1 MKMVAIKQIP
11 LEEYVLKGNAACAG
25 CQDMVALRHAHK
37 ALEGD
42 VIQVVPACCTSV
54 VQSLWPKTGLG
65 IPVLNTAFPAAAAT
79 ASGVRAALKAKGN
92 DHTTVMVWAGDG
104 GTFDIGIQALS
115 GAFER
120 RTDFL
125 YVCYNNQVYSNTG
138 TQRSG
143 ATPLHAQ
150 TTTTWYGKT
159 EPEKMLDLVVAMH
172 EPAYQATANTAYPLD
187 LYDKFKRAREIE
199 GPKFIHVLIPCP
211 QAWNYPVELG
221 VKIGRLAVETG
232 YWIQWERIG
241 DEFIIGRHSKRY
253 KDPANRKPIEEF
265 LKLQGRFSRLF
276 KPKRDEAK
284 IKELQDYVQHRW
296 DLLLRTFT

>member
-1 MKMVAIKQIP
+1 MVATKDMP
-11 LEEYVLKGNAACAG
+11 LKEYVLKGNAACAG

-37 ALEGD
+37 ALEGN

-54 VQSLWPKTGLG
+54 VQGLWPKSGLG

-79 ASGVRAALKAKGN
+79 ASGVRAALAAKGK
-92 DHTTVMVWAGDG
+92 DDTTVMVWAGDG

-143 ATPLHAQ
+143 GTPLHAK
-150 TTTTWYGKT
+150 TTTTWFGKK
-159 EPEKMLDLVVAMH
+159 EPEKLLDLVVAMH
-172 EPAYQATANTAYPLD
+172 EPVYQATANTAYPRD
-187 LYDKFKRAREIE
+187 LYDKFLKARDIR
-199 GPKFIHVLIPCP
+199 GPRFIHIFLPCP
-211 QAWNYPVELG
+211 QAWNYPVEKGVELG
-221 VKIGRLAVETG
+221 KLAVETG

-241 DEFIIGRHSKRY
+241 TEFTLGRQSKRFQ
-253 KDPANRKPIEEF
+253 DPEKRKPIEEF
-265 LKLQGRFSRLF
+265 LKMQGRFSHLF
-276 KPKRDEAK
+276 RPERQDAK
-284 IKELQDYVQHRW
+284 IQELQDYVQYRW
-296 DLLLRTFT
+296 DLLMKTLA

>member
-1 MKMVAIKQIP
+1 MPVAIRDMP
-11 LEEYVLKGNAACAG
+11 LKEYVLKGNAACAG

-54 VQSLWPKTGLG
+54 VQSLWPRTGLG

-79 ASGVRAALKAKGN
+79 ASGVRAALKVKGN

-143 ATPLHAQ
+143 ATPLHAK

-159 EPEKMLDLVVAMH
+159 EPEQMLDFIVAMH
-172 EPAYQATANTAYPLD
+172 EPAYQATANTAYPRD
-187 LYDKFKRAREIE
+187 LYEKFKRAREIR
-199 GPKFIHVLIPCP
+199 GPKFIHIFIPCP
-211 QAWNYPVELG
+211 QAWNYPVEKG
-221 VKIGRLAVETG
+221 VEVGKLAVETG
-232 YWIQWERIG
+232 YWIMWERIG
-241 DEFIIGRHSKRY
+241 DEFILGRQSKRY
-253 KDPANRKPIEEF
+253 QDPAKRKPIDEF
-265 LKLQGRFSRLF
+265 LKLQGRFSHLF
-276 KPKRDEAK
+276 RPKRDDAK
-284 IKELQDYVQHRW
+284 IKEFEDFVQHRW
-296 DLLLRTFT
+296 DVLMRTFT

>member
-1 MKMVAIKQIP
+1 MMVTTKEMP
-11 LEEYVLKGNAACAG
+11 LKEYVLKGNAACAG

-54 VQSLWPKTGLG
+54 VQSLWPKSGLG

-79 ASGVRAALKAKGN
+79 ASGVKAALKAKGN
-92 DHTTVMVWAGDG
+92 DHTQVMVWAGDG
-104 GTFDIGIQALS
+104 GTFDIGLQSLS

-120 RTDFL
+120 RTDLL

-159 EPEKMLDLVVAMH
+159 EPEKMLDLIVAAH
-172 EPAYQATANTAYPLD
+172 EPAYQATANAAYPRD
-187 LYDKFKRAREIE
+187 LYEKFQKAKEIK
-199 GPKFIHVLIPCP
+199 GPKFIHIFLPCA
-211 QAWNYPVELG
+211 QAWNYPVEKG
-221 VKIGRLAVETG
+221 VEIGKLAVETG
-232 YWIQWERIG
+232 YWIMWERIG
-241 DEFIIGRHSKRY
+241 DEFFLGKYSKRY
-253 KDPANRKPIEEF
+253 QDPEKRKPIEEF
-265 LKLQGRFSRLF
+265 LRLQGRFSRLF
-276 KPKRDEAK
+276 KPKKDQEKLREM
-284 IKELQDYVQHRW
+284 QDYVQHRW
-296 DLLLRTFT
+296 NLVMKTLA

>member
-1 MKMVAIKQIP
+1 MVAIREMP
-11 LEEYVLKGNAACAG
+11 LKEFVLKGNAACAG
-25 CQDMVALRHAHK
+25 CMDTLALRHALK
-37 ALEGD
+37 ALEGK

-54 VQSLWPKTGLG
+54 IQSLWPKSGLG
-65 IPVLNTAFPAAAAT
+65 VPVLNTAFMAAAAT
-79 ASGVRAALKAKGN
+79 ASGVRAALKAKGRE
-92 DHTTVMVWAGDG
+92 DVQVMVWAGDG

-120 RTDFL
+120 RADFL

-143 ATPLHAQ
+143 ATPLYAQ

-159 EPEKMLDLVVAMH
+159 EPEKMLDLVVAAH
-172 EPAYQATANTAYPLD
+172 EPAYQATANAAYPRD
-187 LYDKFKRAREIE
+187 LYEKFKRASEIH

-221 VKIGRLAVETG
+221 VEIGKLAVETG
-232 YWIQWERIG
+232 YWILWERIG
-241 DEFIIGRHSKRY
+241 DEFKLSPQSKRFQDHA
-253 KDPANRKPIEEF
+253 KPKPIEEF

-276 KPKRDEAK
+276 KPKKDEKK
-284 IKELQDYVQHRW
+284 IAELQAYVQHRW
-296 DLLLRTFT
+296 DVLMRTFT

>member
-1 MKMVAIKQIP
+1 MVATKDIP
-11 LEEYVLKGNAACAG
+11 LKEYILKGNAACAG

-54 VQSLWPKTGLG
+54 VQSLFPKSCMDF
-65 IPVLNTAFPAAAAT
+65 PVLNTAFPAAAAT
-79 ASGVRAALKAKGN
+79 ASGVRAALRAKGN

-115 GAFER
+115 GALER

-150 TTTTWYGKT
+150 TTTTWFGKT
-159 EPEKMLDLVVAMH
+159 EPEKMLDLVVAAH
-172 EPAYQATANTAYPLD
+172 EPAYQATANAAYPRD
-187 LYDKFKRAREIE
+187 LYEKFTKAREIQ
-199 GPKFIHVLIPCP
+199 GPKFIHVFIPCP

-221 VKIGRLAVETG
+221 VEMGKLAVETG
-232 YWIQWERIG
+232 YWIQWERVG
-241 DEFIIGRHSKRY
+241 DKFELSRHSKRY
-253 KDPANRKPIEEF
+253 QDPEKRKPIEEF
-265 LKLQGRFSRLF
+265 LKLQGRFSKLF
-276 KPKRDEAK
+276 KPKRDEKK
-284 IKELQDYVQHRW
+284 IQELQDYVQHRW
-296 DLLLRTFT
+296 DVIMRTFT

>member
-1 MKMVAIKQIP
+1 MVTTKELP
-11 LEEYVLKGNAACAG
+11 LKEYVLKGNAACAG

-37 ALEGD
+37 AMGGD

-54 VQSLWPKTGLG
+54 VQSLWPKSGLG
-65 IPVLNTAFPAAAAT
+65 IPVLNTAFMASGAT
-79 ASGVRAALKAKGN
+79 ASGVKAALKAKGN
-92 DHTTVMVWAGDG
+92 DHTQVMVWAGDG
-104 GTFDIGIQALS
+104 GTFDIGLQALS

-159 EPEKMLDLVVAMH
+159 ETEKMLDLIVAAH
-172 EPAYQATANTAYPLD
+172 EPAYQATANSSYPRD
-187 LYDKFKRAREIE
+187 LYDKFMKAKDIE
-199 GPKFIHVLIPCP
+199 GPKFIHIFLPCP

-221 VKIGRLAVETG
+221 VEVGKLAVETG
-232 YWIQWERIG
+232 YWIMWEREG
-241 DEFIIGRHSKRY
+241 DKFTLGKESKRFQ
-253 KDPANRKPIEEF
+253 DPEKRKPIEEF
-265 LKLQGRFSRLF
+265 LKLQGRFSKLF
-276 KPKRDEAK
+276 KPKRDEKK
-284 IKELQDYVQHRW
+284 IQELQDYVQHRW
-296 DLLLRTFT
+296 NLVMKTFT

>member
-1 MKMVAIKQIP
+1 MVATKEMP
-11 LEEYVLKGNAACAG
+11 LKEWVLKGNAACAG

-54 VQSLWPKTGLG
+54 VQSLWPKSGLAV
-65 IPVLNTAFPAAAAT
+65 PVLNTAFMAAAAT

-92 DHTTVMVWAGDG
+92 DSTMVMVWAGDG

-115 GAFER
+115 GALER

-125 YVCYNNQVYSNTG
+125 YICYNNQVYSNTG

-150 TTTTWYGKT
+150 TTTTWHGKT
-159 EPEKMLDLVVAMH
+159 EPEKMLDLIVAAH
-172 EPAYQATANTAYPLD
+172 
-187 LYDKFKRAREIE
+187 DKFRKAREYP
-199 GPKFIHVLIPCP
+199 GPKFGHIFLPCP
-211 QAWNYPVELG
+211 QAWNYPVEMG
-221 VKIGRLAVETG
+221 VEIGKLAVETG

-241 DEFIIGRHSKRY
+241 EEFILGRESKRFQ
-253 KDPANRKPIEEF
+253 DPEKRKPIDEF
-265 LKLQGRFSRLF
+265 LKMQGRFSHLF
-276 KPKRDEAK
+276 KPKRDDKK
-284 IKELQDYVQHRW
+284 IKEIEDFIQHRW
-296 DLLLRTFT
+296 DVIMRSFT

>member
-1 MKMVAIKQIP
+1 MVAIREMPMK
-11 LEEYVLKGNAACAG
+11 EYVLKGNAACAG
-25 CQDMVALRHAHK
+25 CMDTLSLRHALK

-54 VQSLWPKTGLG
+54 IQSLWPKSGLG
-65 IPVLNTAFPAAAAT
+65 VPVLNTAFMAAAAT
-79 ASGVRAALKAKGN
+79 ASGVRAALKVKGR
-92 DHTTVMVWAGDG
+92 DDTQVMVWAGDG

-143 ATPLHAQ
+143 ATPLYAQ

-159 EPEKMLDLVVAMH
+159 EPEKMLDLVVAAH
-172 EPAYQATANTAYPLD
+172 EPAYQATANAAYPRD
-187 LYDKFKRAREIE
+187 LYDKFRRAREIH
-199 GPKFIHVLIPCP
+199 GPKFIHIFIPCP
-211 QAWNYPVELG
+211 QAWNYPVEKG
-221 VKIGRLAVETG
+221 VEVGKLAVETG
-232 YWIQWERIG
+232 YWILWERIG
-241 DEFIIGRHSKRY
+241 DEFRLSPQSKRY
-253 KDPANRKPIEEF
+253 QDPSKRKPIEEF

-276 KPKRDEAK
+276 KPKKDEKK
-284 IKELQDYVQHRW
+284 IAELQAYVQHRW
-296 DLLLRTFT
+296 DILLRTFT

>member
-1 MKMVAIKQIP
+1 MVATKDIP
-11 LEEYVLKGNAACAG
+11 LKEYILKGNAACAG

-54 VQSLWPKTGLG
+54 VQSLFPKSCMDF
-65 IPVLNTAFPAAAAT
+65 PVLNTAFPAAAAT
-79 ASGVRAALKAKGN
+79 ASGVRAALRAKGN

-115 GAFER
+115 GALER

-150 TTTTWYGKT
+150 TTTTWFGKT
-159 EPEKMLDLVVAMH
+159 EPEKMLDLVVAAH
-172 EPAYQATANTAYPLD
+172 EPAYQATANAAYPRD
-187 LYDKFKRAREIE
+187 LYEKFTKAREIQ
-199 GPKFIHVLIPCP
+199 GPKFIHVFIPCP

-221 VKIGRLAVETG
+221 VEMGKLAVETG
-232 YWIQWERIG
+232 YWIQWERVG
-241 DEFIIGRHSKRY
+241 DKFELSRHSKRY
-253 KDPANRKPIEEF
+253 QDPEKRKPIEEF
-265 LKLQGRFSRLF
+265 LKLQGRFSKLF
-276 KPKRDEAK
+276 KPKRDEKK
-284 IKELQDYVQHRW
+284 IQELQDYVQHRW
-296 DLLLRTFT
+296 DIIMRTFT

>member
-1 MKMVAIKQIP
+1 MVATRDMP
-11 LEEYVLKGNAACAG
+11 LKEYVLKGNAACAG

-37 ALEGD
+37 AFEGN

-54 VQSLWPKTGLG
+54 VQSLWPKSGLA
-65 IPVLNTAFPAAAAT
+65 IPVLNTAFAASGAT
-79 ASGVRAALKAKGN
+79 ASGVRAALKAKGKEN
-92 DHTTVMVWAGDG
+92 TQVMVWAGDG

-143 ATPLHAQ
+143 ATPLYAK

-159 EPEKMLDLVVAMH
+159 EPEKMLDMIVAAH
-172 EPAYQATANTAYPLD
+172 EPAYQATANTAYPRD
-187 LYDKFKRAREIE
+187 LYEKFMRAKEIK
-199 GPKFIHVLIPCP
+199 GPKFIHIFIPCP
-211 QAWNYPVELG
+211 QAWNYPVEKG
-221 VKIGRLAVETG
+221 VEIGKLAVETG

-241 DEFIIGRHSKRY
+241 EDFELNRHSKRY
-253 KDPANRKPIEEF
+253 QDPEKRKPIEEF
-265 LKLQGRFSRLF
+265 LRLQGRFSHLF
-276 KPKRDEAK
+276 KPEKDEEK
-284 IKELQDYVQHRW
+284 IQDFQNYVQHRW
-296 DLLLRTFT
+296 DVLLRTFT

>member
-1 MKMVAIKQIP
+1 MVATKEMS
-11 LEEYVLKGNAACAG
+11 LKEYVLKGNAACAG

-92 DHTTVMVWAGDG
+92 DHTMVMVWAGDG

-143 ATPLHAQ
+143 ATPLYAQ

-159 EPEKMLDLVVAMH
+159 EPEKMLDLVVAAH
-172 EPAYQATANTAYPLD
+172 EPAYQATANAAYPRD
-187 LYDKFKRAREIE
+187 LYDKFKKASEIE
-199 GPKFIHVLIPCP
+199 GPK
-211 QAWNYPVELG
+211 LG
-221 VKIGRLAVETG
+221 KLAVETG
-232 YWIQWERIG
+232 YWIQWERVG
-241 DEFIIGRHSKRY
+241 DQFELSRHSKRY
-253 KDPANRKPIEEF
+253 QDPAKRKPIEEF
-265 LKLQGRFSRLF
+265 LKLQGRFSQLF
-276 KPKRDEAK
+276 KPERNEKRLQ
-284 IKELQDYVQHRW
+284 ELQDYVQHRW
-296 DLLLRTFT
+296 DLIMRTFT